1 MPTANKRTEIEIIY
15 SLDYIYTNLKK
26 KSPTN
31 FTFVQAL
38 KHLIHIYIITLIL
51 ACSSCSSNKREIKLK
66 DDKWQNFKTIR
77 LDQVLLNA
85 KNIDEIHQ
93 QFIKHPQLYQN
104 FYAYMIRAGKK
115 EDVLVSRLPEKV
127 KSNLESFINDTTIK
141 SFLTEIQKEFP
152 DFDNYKIEIAKG
164 LNRCENIFNYR
175 YPKMEIGTFFS
186 LFNADVHEFDSII
199 WIGLDMY
206 LGPENRVTKLLPNE
220 SLPQYIKDKMD
231 KKYIVSD
238 VLFGYLMTHHYQYL
252 GDDLLSK
259 AISYGKIAYLMDLI
273 LPDEH
278 KENKFRYSK
287 KELDWCQKNEKY
299 IWQYIVDNELL
310 YEKNSKKISYFFNP
324 GPFTKNFGQ
333 DSPSNIG
340 IWLGSRIIEDFAKSS
355 ELNIQEILKE
365 KNIQKLLNSYDPK

>member
-38 KHLIHIYIITLIL
+38 KHLRHIYIITLLL
-51 ACSSCSSNKREIKLK
+51 ACSSCSFNKREIKLK

-93 QFIKHPQLYQN
+93 QFIKYPQLYQN

-115 EDVLVSRLPEKV
+115 KDVLVSRLPEKV

-164 LNRCENIFNYR
+164 LNRCENIFNHR

-273 LPDEH
+273 LPDEQ
-278 KENKFRYSK
+278 KENKFRYTK